1 MPSVSLVAFLVRRY
15 LRFDKNQPF
24 ISITAILA
32 FLGVGVGVMVL
43 IVAMAIM
50 NGMNA
55 EFEKKLFVMN
65 YPLTL
70 YSTSYYGIEKHTIQA
85 LEQKFPHLRFSPY
98 LQAQVVARY
107 NGMVSGGMLF
117 GVELDKEVPIN
128 SILKEGLG
136 DVDLKELE
144 QNPFYVVVGKGLVDN
159 LLLGHAKKLE
169 LFFTKLE
176 PTGFVLSPTMKR
188 FDVVGSFSS
197 GLRAYD
203 SSYLYTNIEALRAI
217 RGLPPGIYDGVH
229 VYSKEAMH
237 DMPRIKEALKSIPN
251 HGVDIEG
258 WWQQNGNFF
267 SAMALEKRA
276 LFIVLML
283 IILMASLNIV
293 SSLLMVVM
301 HRRKEIA
308 LLLSLGTTTTEIK
321 KTFFYLGSVI
331 GGGGIVLG
339 VLLAFLL
346 MAILSSF
353 PIISLPADVYGMD
366 KLPLDLSVGDFL
378 GTLIGALI
386 IVALSS
392 YYPAHKAASV
402 HALGVLRNEWTF

>member
-1 MPSVSLVAFLVRRY
+1 MSVIAPSLVPFLVRRY

-24 ISITAILA
+24 ISITALLA

-50 NGMNA
+50 NGMNK
-55 EFEKKLFVMN
+55 EFEAKLFVMN

-70 YSTSYYGIEKHTIQA
+70 YTTSYAGIEQNTLEA
-85 LEQKFPHLRFSPY
+85 LERKFPHLLFSPY
-98 LQAQVVARY
+98 LQMQVVARF
-107 NGMVSGGMLF
+107 NGMVNGGLLF
-117 GVELDKEVPIN
+117 GVDIDRELRIN
-128 SILKEGLG
+128 TILKKSFDTQSLQRFKSTPFHLIVGKT
-136 DVDLKELE
+136 LKES
-144 QNPFYVVVGKGLVDN
+144 
-159 LLLGHAKKLE
+159 LLLGNAKKLD

-188 FDVVGSFSS
+188 FEVDGVFES

-203 SSYLYTNIEALRAI
+203 NSYLYTNLKALSAI
-217 RGLPPGIYDGVH
+217 RNLPAGVYDGIH
-229 VYSKEAMH
+229 VYSQHAME
-237 DMPRIKEALKSIPN
+237 DMDKIKEALKEIPN
-251 HGVDIEG
+251 HGIGIEG

-283 IILMASLNIV
+283 IILMASLNII

-308 LLLSLGTTTTEIK
+308 LLLSLGASTKEIQQS
-321 KTFFYLGSVI
+321 FFVLGSVI
-331 GGGGIVLG
+331 GGSGIILG
-339 VLLAFLL
+339 VILAFLAMGL
-346 MAILSSF
+346 LAHF

-366 KLPLDLSVGDFL
+366 KLPLDLAMGDFL
-378 GTLIGALI
+378 GTLIGATL

-392 YYPAHKAASV
+392 YYPARKAASV
-402 HALGVLRNEWTF
+402 NALAVLRNE

>member
-1 MPSVSLVAFLVRRY
+1 MIQPTSSLVRFLVRRY
-15 LRFDKNQPF
+15 LRFDRNQPF
-24 ISITAILA
+24 ISITALLA

-50 NGMNA
+50 NGMNK
-55 EFEKKLFVMN
+55 EFENKLFVMN

-70 YSTSYYGIEKHTIQA
+70 YSTSYSGIEQSTLEA
-85 LEQKFPHLRFSPY
+85 LERKFPHLIFSPY
-98 LQAQVVARY
+98 LQMQVVARF
-107 NGMVSGGMLF
+107 NGTVNGGLLF
-117 GVELDKEVPIN
+117 GVDIDKELQIN
-128 SILKEGLG
+128 SVLKKAFDADTLQHFKSTPFHLIVGKTLKESLMLG
-136 DVDLKELE
+136 
-144 QNPFYVVVGKGLVDN
+144 N
-159 LLLGHAKKLE
+159 AKKLD

-188 FDVVGSFSS
+188 FDIDGMFES

-203 SSYLYTNIEALRAI
+203 NSYLYTNLEALSAI
-217 RGLPPGIYDGVH
+217 RNLPSGVYDGIH
-229 VYSKEAMH
+229 VYAQDAMEE
-237 DMPRIKEALKSIPN
+237 MPKIQDALREIPN
-251 HGVDIEG
+251 HGIGVEG

-283 IILMASLNIV
+283 IILMASLNII

-308 LLLSLGTTTTEIK
+308 LLLSLGASTQEIK
-321 KTFFYLGSVI
+321 QSFFVLGSVI
-331 GGGGIVLG
+331 GGSGIILG
-339 VLLAFLL
+339 VLLAWGAMAFLTH
-346 MAILSSF
+346 F

-366 KLPLDLSVGDFL
+366 KLPLDLSMADFL
-378 GTLIGALI
+378 GTLVGAIL

-392 YYPAHKAASV
+392 YYPALKAASV
-402 HALGVLRNEWTF
+402 DALAVLRNE

>member
-1 MPSVSLVAFLVRRY
+1 MPSTSLVAFLVRRY
-15 LRFDKNQPF
+15 LRFDKTQPF

-70 YSTSYYGIEKHTIQA
+70 YATSYYGIEQKTLNA
-85 LEQKFPHLRFSPY
+85 LEQCFPHLRFSPY
-98 LQAQVVARY
+98 LQSQVVARF
-107 NGMVSGGMLF
+107 NGMLSGGMLF
-117 GVELDKEVPIN
+117 GVDIQKEVQIN
-128 SILKEGLG
+128 DILKKGLEGVNLQAF
-136 DVDLKELE
+136 K
-144 QNPFYVVVGKGLVDN
+144 QTPFNLVAGKGFKES
-159 LLLGHAKKLE
+159 LLLGNTRSVD

-188 FDVVGSFSS
+188 FSLKGFFES
-197 GLRAYD
+197 GLKAYD
-203 SSYLYTNIEALRAI
+203 GSYLYTNIEALQAI
-217 RGLPPGIYDGVH
+217 RDLPEGVYDGVH
-229 VYSKEAMH
+229 IYSKHPMQ
-237 DMPRIKEALKSIPN
+237 DMEKIKQALKKIPN
-251 HGVDIEG
+251 NGVDIEG

-283 IILMASLNIV
+283 IILMASLNII

-301 HRRKEIA
+301 NRRKEIA
-308 LLLSLGTTTTEIK
+308 LLLSLGATTKEIQK
-321 KTFFYLGSVI
+321 SFFTLGSVI
-331 GGGGIVLG
+331 GVGGIVLG
-339 VLLAFLL
+339 VLLAFLVL
-346 MAILSSF
+346 WVLATF
-353 PIISLPADVYGMD
+353 PIISLPADVYGID
-366 KLPLDLSVGDFL
+366 KLPLDLSAVDFFS
-378 GTLIGALI
+378 TLIGALV

-392 YYPAHKAASV
+392 HYPARKAASV
-402 HALGVLRNEWTF
+402 DALSILRNE